1 MGALFGPMFRQ
12 AARLLGCA
20 FPQQML
26 LMWHKRPVMKS
37 AVRKIEGNWDLGYVL
52 DKHVLSSIYTGDNA
66 QGYPH
71 LIL

>member
-1 MGALFGPMFRQ
+1 
-12 AARLLGCA
+12 
-20 FPQQML
+20 ML